1 MNEGEYRRW
10 RRGAAGERTGGTS
23 QLDAEVDL
31 GAQVVIAI
39 VPRGLG
45 VELTEEEY
53 GWFVEDKGGVE
64 FMPLAIGAAA
74 DKV

>member
-1 MNEGEYRRW
+1 MRECFGV
-10 RRGAAGERTGGTS
+10 GSGDTS